1 LTVIRILAILSLD
14 ADWSNPWLYF
24 GETVD
29 KTWAIELLR
38 SAGALLEGHFLLS
51 SGNHSNAYIQC
62 ALLLARPE
70 IAHDFMEDMAEHYR
84 EQKIDTV
91 AAPAVGGIIVAYEVA
106 KILGKRAIF
115 LEREN
120 GVMSLRRG
128 FSISRGERILIVEDV
143 ITTGGSVI
151 EVGEVLREQAGIITG
166 FASIVNRSS
175 GRFNPAKSYYYC
187 VEMEVPIYNPLHCP
201 LCSKNLPLVKPG
213 SRSIKK

>member
-1 LTVIRILAILSLD
+1 
-14 ADWSNPWLYF
+14 
-24 GETVD
+24 VD
-29 KTWAIELLR
+29 KNRAIELLR

-62 ALLLARPE
+62 ALLLARPH
-70 IAHDFMEDMAEHYR
+70 IARNFIDDMGEHYR

-106 KILGKRAIF
+106 KFLGKRAIF

-120 GVMSLRRG
+120 GVMTLRRG

-151 EVGEVLREQAGIITG
+151 EVGDVLREQAGIVTG

-175 GRFNPAKSYYYC
+175 GRFNPAESYYSC
-187 VEMEVPIYNPLHCP
+187 IEMEVPIYTPQECP
-201 LCSKNLPLVKPG
+201 LCNKKVPLVKPG
-213 SRSIKK
+213 SRTINK

>member
-14 ADWSNPWLYF
+14 ADWSNTWLYF

-91 AAPAVGGIIVAYEVA
+91 AAPAVGGIIVAYEIA

-151 EVGEVLREQAGIITG
+151 EVGEVRLLTGRVEDSILQNLTITVLKWKYQFIILYTVL
-166 FASIVNRSS
+166 SV
-175 GRFNPAKSYYYC
+175 
-187 VEMEVPIYNPLHCP
+187 V
-201 LCSKNLPLVKPG
+201 KNYLL
-213 SRSIKK
+213 